1 MEPTAARALPIILD
15 LHNGTLDLALMTEPV
30 SRLWMAEDDY
40 SQGSLTFHLALGHF
54 PPPQAVDF
62 YVMALALMNHRE
74 AHRVPNLLKL
84 CREDLGLWRAALEME
99 AGYRGGAIAL
109 DAIEELTTAADPFF
123 QSLHLLQEAMY
134 LRRTNTGDRS
144 EIKRRLHQAL
154 TVFQNSSVFETGRTL
169 LALSQVEASYDL
181 ALKTTEQALECFSKC
196 KNRYYESDARLAMES
211 IREKHRE
218 RRSTSRSRTVDLGF
232 LIRPLIQATDLEAFF
247 SGLIQV
253 LTSRTFLALDHV
265 TLLHKTAGGEHIVA
279 GHHAGPLEKETLSNT
294 FDLGCG
300 YRLVVSQATDPVA
313 LEMILPLAKR
323 ELIRLARAFPI
334 THSVYRRQF
343 GRFTYYDSTMDEILN
358 LLEIAGK
365 DQPEAAVM
373 LRGEPGVGKTDLAYA
388 LHLAGPT
395 RSGKF
400 VVYDAATAVDKSF
413 MVAELFGTV
422 KGAFTDAQPRIGKIE
437 EAGNGTLFI
446 DEIGELTPQCQALLL
461 RVLQNRQYQRM
472 GTNEYR
478 PVTCRII
485 LATNQPIEEWCK
497 QSVRSD
503 AQPLFRSDLPS
514 RFRYWIHIKPLHE
527 IPDQIVPTALSFLR
541 EQGEFSLSPEAE
553 IFLRS
558 MRWIG
563 NYRSLQNTVG
573 LSVNLAKSFGVSVIT
588 PEIIHRAIGHHPL
601 LFAPV
606 TSSVEPPQ
614 TALALAASATVTT
627 LPPDQMMSNTG
638 FPFAPEYRST
648 VGGASGAKMPPS
660 GALPAQSLPY
670 RSAPSAQPLVQPGGQ
685 PVAYGYLPP
694 AANPVSPVEPAR
706 VHPSNGAT
714 APIQTGSD
722 EAIKQQFIR
731 LFKEVF
737 DEFDYN
743 RRKYFEFSILSNIS
757 QIIHQER
764 FPRAKT
770 FSVIYNGLMS
780 SPYVQDTIRRQKIE
794 ELGQLFRMI
803 NPKWPSE

>member
-1 MEPTAARALPIILD
+1 
-15 LHNGTLDLALMTEPV
+15 
-30 SRLWMAEDDY
+30 
-40 SQGSLTFHLALGHF
+40 
-54 PPPQAVDF
+54 
-62 YVMALALMNHRE
+62 
-74 AHRVPNLLKL
+74 
-84 CREDLGLWRAALEME
+84 
-99 AGYRGGAIAL
+99 
-109 DAIEELTTAADPFF
+109 
-123 QSLHLLQEAMY
+123 
-134 LRRTNTGDRS
+134 
-144 EIKRRLHQAL
+144 
-154 TVFQNSSVFETGRTL
+154 
-169 LALSQVEASYDL
+169 
-181 ALKTTEQALECFSKC
+181 
-196 KNRYYESDARLAMES
+196 
-211 IREKHRE
+211 
-218 RRSTSRSRTVDLGF
+218 
-232 LIRPLIQATDLEAFF
+232 
-247 SGLIQV
+247 
-253 LTSRTFLALDHV
+253 
-265 TLLHKTAGGEHIVA
+265 
-279 GHHAGPLEKETLSNT
+279 
-294 FDLGCG
+294 
-300 YRLVVSQATDPVA
+300 
-313 LEMILPLAKR
+313 
-323 ELIRLARAFPI
+323 LIRLARAFPI